1 MKRMAIR
8 LERLEERLPPPVPAT
23 EERPPVHLA
32 AVIAEI
38 KAESARVDALPP
50 AEKIL
55 AIKAKI
61 AKKTLEAA
69 KPIPA
74 PRTDR
79 VVDIAPQ
86 IHACRVQEVKQ
97 GFRAE
102 YHTIRGCEIAIL
114 DAAGYD
120 TRALKSAH
128 DAMSHLPWQ
137 WRRED
142 HPLPHEAQLLIDTA
156 LRQV

>member
-23 EERPPVHLA
+23 EERPPVDFA
-32 AVIAEI
+32 ALIAKI

-50 AEKIL
+50 PEKIL

-61 AKKTLEAA
+61 AAKIAKAA
-69 KPIPA
+69 LPA
-74 PRTDR
+74 PDR
-79 VVDIAPQ
+79 VGNVDIGPE
-86 IHACRVQEVKQ
+86 IHACLVHEVKQ

-102 YHTIRGCEIAIL
+102 HHAIRGCEIAIL

-120 TRALKSAH
+120 TRTQKSAH

-142 HPLPHEAQLLIDTA
+142 HQLPHEAQLLIDRA
-156 LRQV
+156 LSVATR

>member
-61 AKKTLEAA
+61 AKRRSRLLNRFQR
-69 KPIPA
+69 PA
-74 PRTDR
+74 P
-79 VVDIAPQ
+79 I
-86 IHACRVQEVKQ
+86 EWS
-97 GFRAE
+97 
-102 YHTIRGCEIAIL
+102 IL
-114 DAAGYD
+114 HHRF
-120 TRALKSAH
+120 TRAAFKRSSKGFAPSTMPSAGVR
-128 DAMSHLPWQ
+128 SPS
-137 WRRED
+137 
-142 HPLPHEAQLLIDTA
+142 
-156 LRQV
+156 